1 MPYCSRN
8 GVKSYY
14 EVSGEGYPFVF
25 MHANPFDR
33 RMFLYQAA
41 HFSTYFKVINIDL
54 RAYGYSDKPATPITM
69 TDLCEDVVAVCRQE
83 GAKEAIFAGVSV
95 GGVMGLQLGLDHPEI
110 FKALVLV
117 GCSSMPGDRYQSRI
131 DGYMKQGLDRFHI
144 QHLTDLVSKDF
155 AQSKRGKYLLGMHTE
170 MDARLSAPAI
180 AEIFNALQDRD
191 LTARLP
197 ELKMPVLIMNGEFDN
212 SLKRSKEMSTRIA
225 GAEHHV
231 IPGAG
236 HACCLEDPATFD
248 DYVLT
253 FLKQHGFFKGEASN
267 RLEGPVSDLPL
278 QDFSVIG

>member
-1 MPYCSRN
+1 MPYSIRN
-8 GVKSYY
+8 DVRTYY
-14 EVSGEGYPFVF
+14 EVAGEGYPLVL

-33 RMFLYQAA
+33 RMFLYQVA
-41 HFSTYFKVINIDL
+41 HFSNYFRVINIDL

-83 GAKEAIFAGVSV
+83 GASEAIFAGVSV

-110 FKALVLV
+110 FKALILV
-117 GCSSMPGDRYQSRI
+117 GCSSQPGDRYQGRI
-131 DGYMKQGLDRFHI
+131 DGYMQQGVGQFHI

-155 AQSKRGKYLLGMHTE
+155 PQSKLGKYLLGMHTE
-170 MDARLSAPAI
+170 MDSRLSAAAI
-180 AEIFNALQDRD
+180 AEIFHALQNRD
-191 LTARLP
+191 LTARLT

-212 SLKRSKEMSTRIA
+212 SLKRSRAMSMKIA

-248 DYVLT
+248 EIVLR
-253 FLKQHGFFKGEASN
+253 FLRKNGF
-267 RLEGPVSDLPL
+267 V
-278 QDFSVIG
+278 

>member
-1 MPYCSRN
+1 MPYSIRN
-8 GVKSYY
+8 DVRTYY
-14 EVSGEGYPFVF
+14 EVAGEGYPLVL

-33 RMFLYQAA
+33 RMFLYQVA
-41 HFSTYFKVINIDL
+41 HFSNYCRVINIDL

-83 GAKEAIFAGVSV
+83 GASEAIFAGVSV

-110 FKALVLV
+110 FKALILV
-117 GCSSMPGDRYQSRI
+117 GCSSQPGDRYQGRI
-131 DGYMKQGLDRFHI
+131 DGYMQQGVGQFHI

-155 AQSKRGKYLLGMHTE
+155 PQSKLGKYLLGMHTE
-170 MDARLSAPAI
+170 MDSRLSAAAI
-180 AEIFNALQDRD
+180 AEIFHALQNRD
-191 LTARLP
+191 LTARLT

-212 SLKRSKEMSTRIA
+212 SLKRSRAMSMKIA

-248 DYVLT
+248 EIVLR
-253 FLKQHGFFKGEASN
+253 FLRKNGF
-267 RLEGPVSDLPL
+267 V
-278 QDFSVIG
+278 

>member
-1 MPYCSRN
+1 MPYSTRN
-8 GVKSYY
+8 GVRSHY
-14 EVSGEGYPFVF
+14 EVSGEGFPLVL

-33 RMFLYQAA
+33 RMFLYQTA
-41 HFSTYFKVINIDL
+41 HFSTHFKVINIDL
-54 RAYGYSDKPATPITM
+54 RAYGYSEKPAVPVTM

-83 GAKEAIFAGVSV
+83 GASEAIFVGVSV

-110 FKALVLV
+110 FKALILV

-131 DGYMKQGLDRFHI
+131 DGYMKQGVSKFHI

-155 AQSKRGKYLLGMHTE
+155 AASKRGKYLLGMHTE

-180 AEIFNALQDRD
+180 AEIFNALQNRD

-212 SLKRSKEMSTRIA
+212 SLKRSKDMSTRIA

-248 DYVLT
+248 ENVMR
-253 FLKQHGFFKGEASN
+253 FLRKNGF
-267 RLEGPVSDLPL
+267 V
-278 QDFSVIG
+278 

>member
-1 MPYCSRN
+1 MPFSNRD

-25 MHANPFDR
+25 VHANPFDR
-33 RMFLYQAA
+33 RMFLYQVA
-41 HFSTYFKVINIDL
+41 HFSTFFKVINIDL
-54 RAYGYSDKPATPITM
+54 RGYGYSDKPATPITM
-69 TDLCEDVVAVCRQE
+69 TNLCEDVVAVCRQE
-83 GAKEAIFAGVSV
+83 GASAAIFAGVSV

-110 FKALVLV
+110 FKALILV

-131 DGYMKQGLDRFHI
+131 DGYTKQGVPQFHI

-170 MDARLSAPAI
+170 MDSRLSAPAI
-180 AEIFNALQDRD
+180 AEIFNALQNRD

-231 IPGAG
+231 ITGAG

-248 DYVLT
+248 QIMLG
-253 FLKQHGFFKGEASN
+253 FLRENGF
-267 RLEGPVSDLPL
+267 V
-278 QDFSVIG
+278 